1 MENKDYVKLIKVVE
15 DLVKVNDVR
24 NKQLEHISK
33 ALSNIGLI
41 LTDIKGKLGTF
52 NVQN

>member
-1 MENKDYVKLIKVVE
+1 MENKDYVKLIKVIE

-24 NKQLEHISK
+24 NKHLEHISK
-33 ALSNIGLI
+33 SLTNIGLM
-41 LTDIKGKLGTF
+41 LNDIKSKLGTF